1 MIKQL
6 FFDLDGTLLNSCGH
20 VSPANQAAIQKT
32 SCDISL
38 VSARAPQEMLSTV
51 RSLNLTGPQVAFNG
65 GLVFIATKKDYR
77 VLEKM
82 ALSQLSARVIMAA
95 VMMYFP

>member
-6 FFDLDGTLLNSCGH
+6 FFDLDGTLLNSRGH

-51 RSLNLTGPQVAFNG
+51 RSLNLTNPRKVHHHCGHDYSRTELAEGHFFQHAVALFG
-65 GLVFIATKKDYR
+65 RDKDQP
-77 VLEKM
+77 
-82 ALSQLSARVIMAA
+82 AI
-95 VMMYFP
+95 